1 MTAPWWFVVAG
12 VLTLAGFLLL
22 ALAYRGRPLW
32 GPRSTLTHVD
42 HERGS
47 VEGYGPNGAHR
58 RTEGALFE
66 PATDP
71 TPQPPTHWHTGDNP

>member
-32 GPRSTLTHVD
+32 GPRSTPTPVD

-47 VEGYGPNGAHR
+47 VEGDGPNEAYR

-66 PATDP
+66 PVTDP